1 MFIPD
6 SLRSCMI
13 ETDVNSYLQT
23 SSSGQDEFHPFIE
36 ALLPYVKSFSYSW
49 FNLQAAKRKYYKKH
63 EKRMSLEEERHCK
76 DELQNEKAEVK
87 QKWASRLL
95 GKLRKDIT
103 QECREDF
110 VQSITGKRKS
120 ICVLSNPD
128 QKGKMRRIDCLRQA
142 DKVWR
147 LDLVMVILFK
157 AIPLESTDG
166 ERLEKSPECI
176 HPALCVNPYHIN
188 VSVRE
193 LDLYLANFINTHD
206 PLSSPS
212 PTSPPPGTPSTP
224 SLMLYSS
231 DHNAST
237 NNNNNNSNSNNNNNA
252 TDNKK
257 RLEEDRKNKGM
268 YRQDEEDHVK
278 FSCIKDTNNSDVDN
292 TPFAGYSH
300 NPYNGVVCNDII
312 LATGVFSSKELW
324 KLSKAS
330 ILEET
335 TNDLIQASSIKLE
348 HPAAAYECN
357 TYQMSA
363 SAAPLGS
370 VVGGVNS
377 AGMVTSAD
385 GRSSVSASMVLP
397 SGYSIDF
404 VDPRSSMH
412 LSNSS
417 LLRASSAATCK
428 SDPNGSPQD
437 GSSFSVILRQN
448 EDNGSNGGA
457 ASASNSE
464 DPALQRYTPTSNRVL
479 LSMGQMR
486 PGEVLMQHNVSSSLV
501 PNSVSPALYYPQ
513 QNSPSSNPNESAEE
527 AHHQQ
532 QQQQQHHHH
541 HQQQQHHQHH
551 HQHQLHQASAT
562 PKYATELVQH
572 GQDMSEF
579 VAYVC
584 QDTGGI
590 HPANAGDPSDL
601 HVHHHQTSSHFQ
613 LQHAAAAAAVG
624 RGPKISAV
632 SAAAAAA
639 HYQQYS
645 TMLPPPP
652 LPPMA
657 RPVAIIRSTGDLTM
671 VASPPTST
679 AISPPPLTSVS
690 SAGDSPRHHHS
701 HQSLQHHPHHHHHH
715 HHGHTQ
721 HGQQQQQQ
729 QQHHQQQ
736 QQQQQQHTTIDH
748 TSSSSGLS
756 SMSSKLTNTTA
767 STSSAQDTTASNT
780 TITVGSSSANNNSS
794 DLVVASTAS
803 ASPPPAPTQSPHS
816 HIIDVARCKTSPTS
830 SASAV
835 AVSTPTSALTRIS
848 AQPYPN
854 TNGREYFNHFHTQT
868 TPLLGY
874 TTMSGVISPTN
885 LSLYSST
892 TGVSSHRTT
901 PRSRW
906 NSSFLS
912 MEDDFNMMSHT
923 LTSTNPEATPVI
935 LMEDSGRYSDEYVTS
950 RDYVT

>member
-1 MFIPD
+1 
-6 SLRSCMI
+6 
-13 ETDVNSYLQT
+13 
-23 SSSGQDEFHPFIE
+23 DEFHPFIE

-224 SLMLYSS
+224 SLMLYSGGS
-231 DHNAST
+231 EHNAS
-237 NNNNNNSNSNNNNNA
+237 NNNNNNTNSNNNNPNNA

-257 RLEEDRKNKGM
+257 RLEDERKHKGM

-363 SAAPLGS
+363 AAAPLGS

-457 ASASNSE
+457 GTSSASNAE

-513 QNSPSSNPNESAEE
+513 QNSPGSNPNESSED
-527 AHHQQ
+527 AHHQQQ

-541 HQQQQHHQHH
+541 HQQQQHHQHHH

-671 VASPPTST
+671 VSSPPTST

-715 HHGHTQ
+715 HHHAQ
-721 HGQQQQQQ
+721 HGQQQQAQP

-736 QQQQQQHTTIDH
+736 PQQHTTIDH
-748 TSSSSGLS
+748 TSSSGLS

-767 STSSAQDTTASNT
+767 NSTSSAQDTTASNT
-780 TITVGSSSANNNSS
+780 TITVGTTANNNSS
-794 DLVVASTAS
+794 DLVVASTAT

>member
-206 PLSSPS
+206 PMHSPVA
-212 PTSPPPGTPSTP
+212 TSPQPGSPNTP

-231 DHNAST
+231 EHNPA
-237 NNNNNNSNSNNNNNA
+237 NNNNNNNNNNNPN
-252 TDNKK
+252 DNKK
-257 RLEEDRKNKGM
+257 HGDEESKRKGM
-268 YRQDEEDHVK
+268 YTATVCSLRERERMRNFLHV
-278 FSCIKDTNNSDVDN
+278 ITTTTYAVLDVDT

-348 HPAAAYECN
+348 HPGAAYECQ

-363 SAAPLGS
+363 SSAPLGS
-370 VVGGVNS
+370 VVSGVNS
-377 AGMVTSAD
+377 LGAGTGTGMVTSGD

-417 LLRASSAATCK
+417 LLRAAAAASCK
-428 SDPNGSPQD
+428 TDPNGSPQD
-437 GSSFSVILRQN
+437 GVVGSGGGPSSFSVILRQN
-448 EDNGSNGGA
+448 EDNGSNNGG
-457 ASASNSE
+457 SSNANNDDSS
-464 DPALQRYTPTSNRVL
+464 LQRYTPTSNRVL

-486 PGEVLMQHNVSSSLV
+486 PGEVLMQHNVSSTLV
-501 PNSVSPALYYPQ
+501 PNADTSGV
-513 QNSPSSNPNESAEE
+513 NPSEAE
-527 AHHQQ
+527 
-532 QQQQQHHHH
+532 
-541 HQQQQHHQHH
+541 
-551 HQHQLHQASAT
+551 LHA
-562 PKYATELVQH
+562 
-572 GQDMSEF
+572 
-579 VAYVC
+579 
-584 QDTGGI
+584 
-590 HPANAGDPSDL
+590 
-601 HVHHHQTSSHFQ
+601 HHHQTSSHFQ

-624 RGPKISAV
+624 RSPKLTAV

-671 VASPPTST
+671 VASPPST
-679 AISPPPLTSVS
+679 ASITPPPLTSVS
-690 SAGDSPRHHHS
+690 SANESPRHHHS
-701 HQSLQHHPHHHHHH
+701 HQQLQQHHGHHHHHH
-715 HHGHTQ
+715 HH
-721 HGQQQQQQ
+721 
-729 QQHHQQQ
+729 Q

-748 TSSSSGLS
+748 STSSGLS
-756 SMSSKLTNTTA
+756 SMSSKITNTTA
-767 STSSAQDTTASNT
+767 SNTQDNSG
-780 TITVGSSSANNNSS
+780 TITVGSSTT
-794 DLVVASTAS
+794 DLVVASTSS

-830 SASAV
+830 SSAAI
-835 AVSTPTSALTRIS
+835 AVSTPTSALSRLP

-885 LSLYSST
+885 LSLYSSSS
-892 TGVSSHRTT
+892 GVTSHRTT

-906 NSSFLS
+906 NPSFLS
-912 MEDDFNMMSHT
+912 MEDDFNMMGHT